1 MTSSTSSFTLPP
13 LSVAPAVSR
22 RLASI
27 CSWPPCASRAP
38 SPRAASLPLPSY
50 RIEVATLTVSAL
62 SLTSLPRSLPPSMP
76 ISRPETSTSSSASMP
91 PPAPLL
97 SATTTLP
104 LPASTL
110 TLLPWISPLTELTS
124 WPSVLTVTSPPEA
137 ISAPPPAY

>member
-1 MTSSTSSFTLPP
+1 
-13 LSVAPAVSR
+13 
-22 RLASI
+22 
-27 CSWPPCASRAP
+27 
-38 SPRAASLPLPSY
+38 
-50 RIEVATLTVSAL
+50 
-62 SLTSLPRSLPPSMP
+62 
-76 ISRPETSTSSSASMP
+76 MP